1 MKSIVKERLAEATAP
16 TYLTSDK
23 RREQEKSAEDK
34 RYDAIM
40 LDAVRA
46 LDKDGSDKK
55 QLADKAKFIRVE
67 HTSPGERSH
76 MIYVNTK
83 FAGNWRDLPMP

>member
-1 MKSIVKERLAEATAP
+1 
-16 TYLTSDK
+16 
-23 RREQEKSAEDK
+23 
-34 RYDAIM
+34 M